1 MAPRLSKSKYLSGL
15 QCIKKLWLGTYAPE
29 KAAPLR
35 PFQEMVLRRGTGVGE
50 LARER
55 FPEGRL
61 VKSPYN
67 RIEEALEETVSLLT
81 QFSDK
86 AEAALFEPAFLFDR
100 IFVRIDV
107 LRKNKSGGWDII
119 EVKSTL
125 DIQDIQ
131 LPDAA
136 VQKYVAAG
144 SGMEIGNTCIMHLN
158 RECRYPDLSNLFLI
172 EKADSLI
179 REELELVPEAAAAF
193 LRVLARNEE
202 PAVPIGDHC
211 SDPYECEFKGYC
223 WRTVPKP
230 SVYHIRRL
238 NRERR
243 KDLLEQGIAGALD
256 IPPDFPLTRKERTQ
270 VEMYRRGTPEIELA
284 KIEDELKK
292 LTYPLYFLDFETDNP
307 AVPRYEGTRPYQQVP
322 FQYSLHI
329 LTEDG
334 NLQHREY
341 LHTGKSDPRRP
352 LAEQLARDLSAEG
365 PAGTVI
371 AYYAVFEKK
380 VIQGLAGLFPDLADE
395 LLSALPRFWDLLD
408 IFKKYYRH
416 PGFLGSNSLK
426 SVLPVLVP
434 EMSYAGLDVQNGP
447 EAQLAW
453 NALIADETPAEE
465 KERIEEGLRFY
476 CRQDTM
482 AMVEIYRRLISKVQ
496 ADYLFPM

>member
-1 MAPRLSKSKYLSGL
+1 MATHLSKSKYLSGL
-15 QCIKKLWLGTYAPE
+15 QCIKKLWLGAYAPE

-35 PFQEMVLRRGTGVGE
+35 PFREMVLRRGTGVGE

-55 FPEGRL
+55 FPEGRP
-61 VKSPYN
+61 VES
-67 RIEEALEETVSLLT
+67 LEETASLLS

-86 AEAALFEPAFLFDR
+86 PEAALFEPAFLFDR

-107 LRKNKSGGWDII
+107 LKKNKSGGWDII

-125 DIQDIQ
+125 DVQDIQ

-136 VQKYVAAG
+136 VQKYAAAG
-144 SGMEIGNTCIMHLN
+144 AGMEIGNTCIMHLN
-158 RECRYPDLSNLFLI
+158 RECRYPDLSNLFVI
-172 EKADSLI
+172 EKVDSLI
-179 REELELVPEAAAAF
+179 RKELEIVPEAAGAF

-202 PAVPIGDHC
+202 PEVSIGDHC
-211 SDPYECEFKGYC
+211 SDPYECEFKEYC
-223 WRTVPKP
+223 WRTVPSP
-230 SVYHIRRL
+230 SVYNIRRL

-243 KDLLEQGIAGALD
+243 KDLLELGIRGALD
-256 IPPDFPLTRKERTQ
+256 IPPDYPLTGRERKQ
-270 VEMYRRGTPEIELA
+270 VEMYRRGTPEIERE
-284 KIEDELKK
+284 KIEKALKQ
-292 LTYPLYFLDFETDNP
+292 LTFPLYFLDFETDNP
-307 AVPRYEGTRPYQQVP
+307 AVPRYEGTRPYRQVP

-334 NLQHREY
+334 VLEHREY
-341 LHTGKSDPRRP
+341 LHTDKSDPRRP
-352 LAEQLARDLSAEG
+352 LAEQLAGDLTAEN
-365 PAGTVI
+365 PSGTVI
-371 AYYAVFEKK
+371 AYYAVFEKN
-380 VIQGLAGLFPDLADE
+380 VIRGLAGLFPDLSDE
-395 LLSALPRFWDLLD
+395 LLSTLSRFWDLLD

-453 NALIADETPAEE
+453 NALIDDETPPEE
-465 KERIEEGLRFY
+465 KKRIEEGLRFY

-482 AMVEIYRRLISKVQ
+482 AMVEIYRRLISTVQ